1 MTEFTSYTH
10 ALYFRIG
17 PLWKLLG
24 WEAIFDKLVVTLTSF
39 TDEVIKARR
48 AARKEGDNDQGGE
61 QKTRKSFLDMLL
73 DMEETQSFTDE
84 DLREQVDTFMFA
96 GT

>member
-1 MTEFTSYTH
+1 M
-10 ALYFRIG
+10 YFRIG

-48 AARKEGDNDQGGE
+48 AARKEGDNDQGAE